1 MKKLLYISLSLIL
14 LACKQQKSVVEYK
27 HITDTL
33 IVSKTQTIYQAV
45 NDTTYIENPCDS
57 IGILNRFYTKIAIPF
72 GQVVLKSDN
81 GKIKAIVKTDKL
93 QITNDKSVSK
103 KTNYQTINKEIVKY
117 RIPSWL
123 IMIVF
128 FETLIIIAYLFFK
141 LWSMK
146 ELI

>member
-14 LACKQQKSVVEYK
+14 FACKQQKSVVEYK

-33 IVSKTQTIYQAV
+33 IVSKTQTIYQSV

-57 IGILNRFYTKIAIPF
+57 VGILNRFYTKIAIPF

-117 RIPSWL
+117 RVPSWL
-123 IMIVF
+123 IMIVL

-146 ELI
+146 KLI